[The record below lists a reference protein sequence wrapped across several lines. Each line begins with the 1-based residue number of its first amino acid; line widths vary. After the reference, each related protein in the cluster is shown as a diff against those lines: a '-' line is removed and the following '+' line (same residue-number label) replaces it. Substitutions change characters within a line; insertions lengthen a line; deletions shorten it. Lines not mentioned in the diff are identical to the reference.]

1 MKFIKIVLAIMSLVC
16 LLDLPYGYYQ
26 LYRFTAMGVFLTLA
40 FKERDSENW
49 MIFWT
54 LSALL
59 VQPFFKIALRKT
71 IWNLIDLFWAVIL
84 IYSIFINQNKTRDGK
99 KHSGHAIV
107 NQSKH
112 NPKSMNQKTYQTAI
126 NNLPICAT
134 IQFTQFETI

>member
-59 VQPFFKIALRKT
+59 VQPFFKIALGKT
-71 IWNLIDLFWAVIL
+71 IWIFIDLFWAVIL
-84 IYSIFINQNKTRDGK
+84 IYSIFINQNNSIK
-99 KHSGHAIV
+99 KR
-107 NQSKH
+107 NKK
-112 NPKSMNQKTYQTAI
+112 KSSPLKNK
-126 NNLPICAT
+126 
-134 IQFTQFETI
+134 